1 MTLTPAYSLPASRR
15 PGRMRDRERIT
26 ICDYSENCRVR
37 ASSREDGVLLALP
50 AETMLFAAKQYQSLI
65 ENQILKE

>member
-1 MTLTPAYSLPASRR
+1 
-15 PGRMRDRERIT
+15 MRDRERIT